1 MKSPDGQLGREVW
14 PVAVVVVLGSIGSIF
29 ATTSVNVAINLL
41 THELNTDVDTVQ
53 WIASG
58 YMLGLA
64 ASISTTGWLARRVG
78 ARRLYLVSLV
88 LFAAASVLCA
98 AAPTIEWLIAFRV
111 VQGVAGGATMPVGMM
126 MLATAAGPE
135 QMGRVMSVVG
145 VPMILGPI
153 VGPTLGGIL
162 IDGLSWHWVF
172 LMNVPLALAAL
183 VLGFRLLPQMPAR
196 EAGRFDLRGFL
207 LMASGA
213 PVVVYG
219 LARCGQFGTML
230 DPVGLGAVLLGAG
243 LVAAFARHAWRA
255 EQPLLDV
262 RLWRQPGFAACAVA
276 ALLVS
281 AALFGS
287 MLLLPLSFQAVRG
300 VSATSSG
307 LLMIPQGIGAALGI
321 AVAGRLSD
329 RVGGGR
335 VAVVGVS
342 LLAIGTIPLL
352 FVDAATPSW
361 LLCAVLLLRGW
372 GMGGSLVPAM
382 AAAYA
387 QLRTEDISDATPQL
401 NVLQRIGG
409 AVGATVLTIALAR
422 GLPETGATAA
432 QTAAAYGHA
441 FAWALAI
448 ALLALVPALALA
460 SIDRRRERPD
470 GGGGR
475 QEAELEV
482 AVA

>member
-1 MKSPDGQLGREVW
+1 
-14 PVAVVVVLGSIGSIF
+14 
-29 ATTSVNVAINLL
+29 
-41 THELNTDVDTVQ
+41 
-53 WIASG
+53 
-58 YMLGLA
+58 MLGLA

-172 LMNVPLALAAL
+172 LMNVPLALAAV

-213 PVVVYG
+213 PIVVYG
-219 LARCGQFGTML
+219 LARCGQVGTML
-230 DPVGLGAVLLGAG
+230 DPAG
-243 LVAAFARHAWRA
+243 LVAAFARHAWRT

-262 RLWRQPGFAACAVA
+262 RLWSNPGFAACAVA

-287 MLLLPLSFQAVRG
+287 MLLLPLSFQAVRD
-300 VSATSSG
+300 VSATTSG
-307 LLMIPQGIGAALGI
+307 LLMIPQGLGAALGI

-335 VAVVGVS
+335 VAVGGVS
-342 LLAIGTIPLL
+342 LLAAGTVPLL
-352 FVDAATPSW
+352 FVDAATPTW
-361 LLCAVLLLRGW
+361 LLCAVLLVRGW
-372 GMGGSLVPAM
+372 GMGGSLVPAL

-387 QLRTEDISDATPQL
+387 QLRKEDISDATPQL
-401 NVLQRIGG
+401 NVLQRVGG
-409 AVGATVLTIALAR
+409 AIGATVLTIALAST
-422 GLPETGATAA
+422 LPETGATPA
-432 QTAAAYGHA
+432 QTAAAFNHA
-441 FAWALAI
+441 FAWALGI

-460 SIDRRRERPD
+460 NIDRRRRRPV
-470 GGGGR
+470 GGGSGR
-475 QEAELEV
+475 QEAELEI

>member
-1 MKSPDGQLGREVW
+1 MW

-29 ATTSVNVAINLL
+29 ATTSVNVAIDLL
-41 THELNTDVDTVQ
+41 THELDTDVHTVQ

-98 AAPTIEWLIAFRV
+98 AAPSIEWLIGFRV
-111 VQGVAGGATMPVGMM
+111 LQGVAGGATMPVGMM

-135 QMGRVMSVVG
+135 AMGRVMSVVG

-153 VGPTLGGIL
+153 VGPTLGGVL

-183 VLGFRLLPQMPAR
+183 LLGFRLLPQMPAR
-196 EAGRFDLRGFL
+196 AAGPFDLRGFV

-213 PVVVYG
+213 PLVVYG
-219 LARCGQFGTML
+219 LARCGQSGTLL
-230 DPVGLGAVLLGAG
+230 DRVGLGAIVLGAA
-243 LVAAFARHAWRA
+243 LVATFVAHALRT

-262 RLWRQPGFAACAVA
+262 RLWSKPGFAACALA

-287 MLLLPLSFQAVRG
+287 MLLLPLSFQSVRD
-300 VSATSSG
+300 VSATTSG
-307 LLMIPQGIGAALGI
+307 LLMVPQGIGAALGI
-321 AVAGRLSD
+321 AVAGRLAD
-329 RVGGGR
+329 RIGGGR
-335 VAVVGVS
+335 VAVGGVI
-342 LLAIGTIPLL
+342 LLALGTLPLL
-352 FVDAATPSW
+352 FVDAATPVW
-361 LLCAVLLLRGW
+361 LLSAVLLVRGW

-387 QLRTEDISDATPQL
+387 QLRREEIPDATPQL

-409 AVGATVLTIALAR
+409 AIGATVLTIALASA
-422 GLPETGATAA
+422 LPDTGASPE
-432 QTAAAYGHA
+432 QTAAAFNRA
-441 FAWALAI
+441 FGWALAI
-448 ALLALVPALALA
+448 ALLALMPALALA
-460 SIDRRRERPD
+460 RVDRRRRRSGGGDGARPD
-470 GGGGR
+470 L
-475 QEAELEV
+475 ESELEV
-482 AVA
+482 VVA